1 MFVQNAENAACD
13 AVVMASIVS
22 AKPEDWCYNDHLTY
36 WRVTTFE
43 AIRAL
48 NNFKQE
54 LHYGATHVFFYKR
67 RFYSNIFMSSADRKP
82 AEDLELSDRLW
93 SLTASGSTPPGVC
106 KHSRQNHCPEQMV
119 ETLCELECFGSW
131 SKRSV
136 YEQCSSVKTA
146 MTSLNDSLTSNFGT

>member
-1 MFVQNAENAACD
+1 MRRTQRVMRSWWRLLSPLNLTND
-13 AVVMASIVS
+13 AIMNI
-22 AKPEDWCYNDHLTY
+22 
-36 WRVTTFE
+36 
-43 AIRAL
+43 AL
-48 NNFKQE
+48 ESHDFRSDSRPNIFKQE

-93 SLTASGSTPPGVC
+93 SLTASGNTPPGVC
-106 KHSRQNHCPEQMV
+106 KHSRQNHCPEQRA

-136 YEQCSSVKTA
+136 YEQYSSVKTA